1 MVFYNPVLDS
11 FSTSADFVLN
21 KGRNISDVFPNF
33 RYDRGLVTSMLLN
46 KDDKPVKVD
55 IDERLFIQCQ
65 ESYDILE
72 GMIVTPP
79 TSTSNLYTV
88 RMNDDEEMNVKTED
102 IYTEHTVPASAELLR
117 DPLAPSNLKK
127 ALVTTNKDCKI

>member
-102 IYTEHTVPASAELLR
+102 IYTEHTVPA
-117 DPLAPSNLKK
+117 
-127 ALVTTNKDCKI
+127 